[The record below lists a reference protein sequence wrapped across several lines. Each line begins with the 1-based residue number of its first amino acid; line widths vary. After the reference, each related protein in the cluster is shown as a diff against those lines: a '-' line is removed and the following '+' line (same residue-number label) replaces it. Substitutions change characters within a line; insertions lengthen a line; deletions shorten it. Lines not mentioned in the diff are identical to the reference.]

1 MKKYLFC
8 FLSIFTIYTSCAV
21 KNSDDS
27 DIVKEEIIPTL
38 NSDIDMASVDQVTT
52 SGSSNNYSFSVTI
65 SSPDTGCDQY
75 ADWWEVISEDGD
87 LLYRRILAHS
97 HVNEQ
102 PFTRSGSGV
111 TISPDQQVWVRLH
124 MNNTGYSTQ
133 VMKGSVSEGF
143 VKAELPVTFASNLET
158 EEPLP
163 SGCAF

>member
-1 MKKYLFC
+1 MKNIKSITIFLLFVT
-8 FLSIFTIYTSCAV
+8 TILNACNT
-21 KNSDDS
+21 DDIS
-27 DIVKEEIIPTL
+27 KQTNADETIPNEKKAEIV
-38 NSDIDMASVDQVTT
+38 SVTT
-52 SGSSNNYSFSVTI
+52 SGAENNYIFNVGI
-65 SSPDTGCDQY
+65 SSPDKGCEQY
-75 ADWWEVISEDGD
+75 ADWWEVITEEGI
-87 LLYRRILAHS
+87 LIYRRILAHS

-102 PFTRSGSGV
+102 PFTRSGSGI